1 MPTRRPLASF
11 SQRTRAFVA
20 RASSTV
26 LATSSA
32 DWSIST
38 TSSLGLSMTPSL
50 TSIGSRSSCSV
61 GPRASRAAHGRDCAA
76 SVAGPAWEPIGRPGC
91 RGDDAERRPGSVTMT
106 RRTVLDRGGRA
117 ATAVL
122 LLALLAAAC
131 GRSGPARPEAERP
144 SPGGSAAAGDVVY
157 AGNPELGQLQVLAAG
172 GKAVRTMPAGV
183 PSPDWRTLYVAV
195 ASGDRTTVEAV
206 DAASGR
212 VLRSLEFPGRFTLP
226 VVGTAGVPD
235 GLSGDGGT
243 LVLANT
249 VRAPVSRFAVL
260 STSLAKQPKLVDLP
274 GDFEFDALSPD
285 GSRLYV
291 IEHLA
296 GQDRSRYR
304 VRFYD
309 RGAGRLDKQVIV
321 DKRDAWETS
330 MAGYPNTRV
339 TEPGG
344 AWVYTLYRNA
354 HYEPFIHALN
364 AQDGFAFCIDL
375 PRGGAGG
382 RDDRLARQWALVR
395 DPASGGLYA
404 VNTALGVVAEIDG
417 QQQFTVTHTA
427 AFPPDRPAAAAPAGS
442 GSLALS
448 QDRGLLLAGGAH
460 GVLAIRTGSLEV
472 QQRYLGGW
480 AVDGLV
486 TSADGRRVYA
496 LSRARGQIAA
506 FDLSSGALVGQ
517 RAAPGASLLLRAA
530 AA

>member
-1 MPTRRPLASF
+1 
-11 SQRTRAFVA
+11 
-20 RASSTV
+20 
-26 LATSSA
+26 
-32 DWSIST
+32 
-38 TSSLGLSMTPSL
+38 
-50 TSIGSRSSCSV
+50 
-61 GPRASRAAHGRDCAA
+61 
-76 SVAGPAWEPIGRPGC
+76 
-91 RGDDAERRPGSVTMT
+91 MT

-212 VLRSLEFPGRFTLP
+212 VLRSLEIAGSFRLP

-235 GLSGDGGT
+235 GLSGDGRT

-260 STSLAKQPKLVDLP
+260 STGLTKQPKLVDLP

-291 IEHLA
+291 IEHLP
-296 GQDRSRYR
+296 GPDRSRYR

-309 RGAGRLDKQVIV
+309 RGVGRLDERAIV

-339 TEPGG
+339 TDPGG
-344 AWVYTLYRNA
+344 VWVYTLYRNA
-354 HYEPFIHALN
+354 HYGPFVHALN

-375 PRGGAGG
+375 PRGGPRG
-382 RDDRLARQWALVR
+382 RDDRLARLWALVR
-395 DPASGGLYA
+395 DPAGGRLYA

-417 QQQFTVTHTA
+417 QQDFTVTRKA
-427 AFPPDRPAAAAPAGS
+427 SFPPDRPDAGTPVGAGS
-442 GSLALS
+442 VTLS
-448 QDRGLLLAGGAH
+448 QDGSLLLAGGAH
-460 GVLAIRTGSLEV
+460 GVLAIRTGPLQV

-486 TSADGRRVYA
+486 TSADGKRVYA
-496 LSRARGQIAA
+496 LSRSRGQVAA
-506 FDLSSGALVGQ
+506 IDPSSGALLGQ
-517 RAAPGASLLLRAA
+517 RAAPGASLLLRATGP
-530 AA
+530 